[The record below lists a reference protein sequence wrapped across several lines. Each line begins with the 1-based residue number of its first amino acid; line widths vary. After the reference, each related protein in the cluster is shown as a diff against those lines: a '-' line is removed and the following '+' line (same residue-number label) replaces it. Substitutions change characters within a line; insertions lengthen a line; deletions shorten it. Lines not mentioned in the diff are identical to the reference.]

1 MSEALPFNPAKEV
14 GQMFEKA
21 SSRAVFDEQILSHTK
36 QNLAKISEE
45 EFSSEQQK
53 ELQLQFPLVITQLKF
68 FVLQLKQAKTI
79 DSKLAGLL
87 SAALK
92 DFDIAREQNSIT
104 KERQEKL
111 ESVLS
116 LAKQKFRELLSSKKI
131 DPLIAKLLI
140 PLLSILSDYVKTM
153 SIT

>member
-1 MSEALPFNPAKEV
+1 M
-14 GQMFEKA
+14 
-21 SSRAVFDEQILSHTK
+21 
-36 QNLAKISEE
+36 
-45 EFSSEQQK
+45 
-53 ELQLQFPLVITQLKF
+53 
-68 FVLQLKQAKTI
+68 
-79 DSKLAGLL
+79 KLNIGV
-87 SAALK
+87 LK

-104 KERQEKL
+104 KERKEKL

-116 LAKQKFRELLSSKKI
+116 LAKQKFRDLLSSKKI